1 MTRPVLHKRLLRVPG
16 PGDKRLAVRV
26 TPDALRHI
34 RAGHPWVF
42 EESVTSISHEAT
54 AGDLSV
60 IFDDDRKFVALALY
74 DPDSPIQFRILH
86 VGKPTQIDDAWWRST
101 IDAALERRSAFVH
114 APDADH
120 LGYRVLNG
128 ENDGVSGLV
137 VDRYAGVLVVKL
149 YSAVWY
155 PHLATVVSALMR
167 ATGCDGVVLRLAR
180 NLQERETFGLVDG
193 DVVAGVVPE
202 GPVRFVEA
210 GLHFD
215 ADVRTGQKTGHF
227 LDQRAN
233 RIRVGEMSG
242 GLDVLDVF
250 ASTGGFSVHAAAGG
264 ARSVH
269 AVDVSAPT
277 LAAAE
282 HNMTLNRHL
291 DAVRA
296 CVFTVEVGDA
306 FEVMVQLARAGKDYD
321 LVIVD
326 PPSFA
331 QRQANVEGACRA
343 YTRLTHLALRLVRP
357 GGTLMHASCSSRV
370 TADLFFDT
378 VLDAAIDAGR
388 SLPRDRSHRSRHRP
402 PGHVSGGCLPQSGL
416 LAGPRPALSVAHVSR
431 YRHGHGI
438 DSGERHHDRVRDLRR
453 RRTAAV
459 DHGTRR
465 ADDELARRTHREV
478 RRCGFPGDPVRQSRR
493 RPEHAEQLGTA
504 VRRQRRGSTDRSTPP

>member
-1 MTRPVLHKRLLRVPG
+1 MTRPVLHNRLLRVPRAN
-16 PGDKRLAVRV
+16 DKRLAVRV
-26 TPDALRHI
+26 TPDALRHV

-86 VGKPTQIDDAWWRST
+86 VGKPTKIDAAWWRLM
-101 IDAALERRSAFVH
+101 IDAALERRPTFVH
-114 APDADH
+114 APDAER

-149 YSAVWY
+149 YSAVWFA
-155 PHLATVVSALMR
+155 HLATVVTALMQ

-180 NLQERETFGLVDG
+180 NLQARETFGLQDG
-193 DVVAGVVPE
+193 DVIAGVVPD

-210 GLHFD
+210 GLQFD
-215 ADVRTGQKTGHF
+215 ADVRAGQKTGHF

-233 RIRVGEMSG
+233 RIRIGTMSAG
-242 GLDVLDVF
+242 RDVLDVF

-264 ARSVH
+264 ATSVH
-269 AVDVSAPT
+269 AVDLSAPT

-282 HNMTLNRHL
+282 HNMALNQGL

-296 CVFTVEVGDA
+296 CTFTTEVGDA
-306 FEVMVQLARAGKDYD
+306 FEVMVQLARAGNDYD

-331 QRQANVEGACRA
+331 QRQANVEGALRA
-343 YTRLTHLALRLVRP
+343 YTRLTHLSLRLVRP

-370 TADLFFDT
+370 TPDQFFDT
-378 VLDAAIDAGR
+378 VLDAAAAAGR
-388 SLPRDRSHRSRHRP
+388 SLREIERT
-402 PGHVSGGCLPQSGL
+402 GHDADHPVTFREGGYLN
-416 LAGPRPALSVAHVSR
+416 AGFWQ
-431 YRHGHGI
+431 
-438 DSGERHHDRVRDLRR
+438 VRGGR
-453 RRTAAV
+453 
-459 DHGTRR
+459 
-465 ADDELARRTHREV
+465 
-478 RRCGFPGDPVRQSRR
+478 
-493 RPEHAEQLGTA
+493 
-504 VRRQRRGSTDRSTPP
+504 